1 MEKVQVNYLDRDFN
15 TVRRDLIDY
24 LRTFFP
30 DQWQDFNVASPGM
43 ALLELNAYV
52 ADLLSHVADK
62 KFIELYLDGA
72 ESKES
77 VYRLAKTKVYKVP
90 GVRPALC
97 LIDISIEVPATA
109 DGPDPNYLPLYR
121 RGVQVK
127 GAGQVFETI
136 DDIDFSSDF
145 SEEGIANRTIEPI
158 LNGNQQL
165 VKYRILKREKI
176 KAGVTIIHKENVGE
190 RGGIPFL
197 QLELPQKN
205 VLDIVSVAVMGAL
218 DTVPAVPTETT
229 FSDTNYKYY
238 EVDYLPNNR
247 IFVEDDTVSAINGI
261 QTGQWLEVGKRFE
274 KEFKSDGSCILTFGG
289 GEEDYDAYSSYLS
302 FLSGSELCRND
313 TNLNISDILDN
324 GALGQKIAIDS
335 TIFVKYRVGGGALS
349 NVGANTLTDVTNIDP
364 VISGPDPA
372 QNNLVV
378 SSTRVNNPIPALG
391 GKGLP
396 SVEEIRYN
404 IAANHAAQERCVT
417 LNDYISRAYQLPGK
431 FGGPF
436 RIHATTEDNK
446 VKMYI
451 LTRDGNGKLVAS
463 STSVIKENLVT
474 YMTRYRMINDFV
486 EINDGRVINLEVNV
500 DLFIDRNG
508 FAPREVKLTAAN
520 VIRDFMDVER
530 WQMNQHLYVSQM
542 VDALRE
548 VPGVINVVNID
559 FYNLEGGGYSSTL
572 ISQAIG
578 ERTQIPETGGFRTK
592 IELMDNAIFSTPIS
606 MFEIRNPSRDVRIRV
621 A

>member
-1 MEKVQVNYLDRDFN
+1 MERAQVNYLDRDFN

-52 ADLLSHVADK
+52 TDLLSHIADK

-72 ESKES
+72 LSKES
-77 VYRLAKTKVYKVP
+77 IYRLAKTKGYKVP

-97 LIDISIEVPATA
+97 LIDIVVEVPATA
-109 DGPDPNYLPLYR
+109 DGPDPNYLPIYR

-176 KAGVTIIHKENVGE
+176 KAGVTIVHRENVGD
-190 RGGIPFL
+190 RAGIPFF
-197 QLELPQKN
+197 QMELPQKN
-205 VLDIVSVAVMGAL
+205 VLEIVNVAVITSATNL
-218 DTVPAVPTETT
+218 QVPTYSTW
-229 FSDTNYKYY
+229 SDTDLKYY
-238 EVDYLPNNR
+238 EVDFLPNDR

-261 QTGQWLEVGKRFE
+261 QTGQWLYVSKRFE
-274 KEFKSDGSCILTFGG
+274 KEFKSDGSCVLTFGG
-289 GEEDYDAYSSYLS
+289 GDENYDAYNTYLS
-302 FLSGSELCRND
+302 FLSGSDVCRND

-324 GALGQKIAIDS
+324 VALGHKIPANS
-335 TIFVKYRVGGGALS
+335 TVFIQYRVGGGSLS
-349 NVGANTLTDVTNIDP
+349 NVGANTLTEVTNIDP
-364 VISGPDPA
+364 VISGPDTTL
-372 QNNLVV
+372 NNQVI

-396 SVEEIRYN
+396 SIEEIRYN
-404 IAANHAAQERCVT
+404 IAANHAAQDRCVT

-474 YMTRYRMINDFV
+474 YMTRYRMINDFI
-486 EINDGRVINLEVNV
+486 EINDGKVINLEINV
-500 DLFIDRNG
+500 DLHIDRNA
-508 FAPREVKLTAAN
+508 FAPREIKLTAAN
-520 VIRDFMDVER
+520 VVRDFMDVER
-530 WQMNQHLYVSQM
+530 WQMNQHLYVSQL

-559 FYNLEGGGYSSTL
+559 FYNLEGGGYSNTL

-578 ERTQIPETGGFRTK
+578 ERTQILETGGFRTK
-592 IELMDNAIFSTPIS
+592 IELMDNSIFSTPIS
-606 MFEIRNPSRDVRIRV
+606 MFEVRNPSKDVRIRV